1 MRLLEKNLVFN
12 IQKYSLHDGDG
23 IRTIVFFKGCPLR
36 CPWCSNPESQ
46 SFHKE
51 IFRKESLCIQCVSSD
66 PFKCPASPDKCPTGA
81 LEVIGKEMTIKE
93 LIEEVKKDMVFYDSS
108 SGGVTVSG
116 GEPLAQGKFLI
127 DFLKRLK
134 ELGIHTA
141 IETTGFSSWEILDKA
156 SDYLDLVLFDLKLMD
171 EREALEVV
179 GADINVILRNFKRLV
194 EKNINRIIPRVP
206 LIPNYTMKIENIK
219 KITDFVVSQNLEEIH
234 ILPFHQL
241 GSSKYKSLGKEYELK
256 DLKPPTDGEVEKI
269 KDYMV
274 KKGLKVNIGGK

>member
-1 MRLLEKNLVFN
+1 MEKNLVFN